1 MDAVNTPRSPLLM
14 ANVMRSIAVPTSPGP
29 LSATVLSD
37 FSHQEMLSSP
47 KKEQPEKDARILEDI
62 EYDKMASAEGDEVIV
77 ICFESFYL
85 LSTSSRCK
93 T

>member
-1 MDAVNTPRSPLLM
+1 
-14 ANVMRSIAVPTSPGP
+14 
-29 LSATVLSD
+29 
-37 FSHQEMLSSP
+37 MLSSP

-77 ICFESFYL
+77 ICFESFYI